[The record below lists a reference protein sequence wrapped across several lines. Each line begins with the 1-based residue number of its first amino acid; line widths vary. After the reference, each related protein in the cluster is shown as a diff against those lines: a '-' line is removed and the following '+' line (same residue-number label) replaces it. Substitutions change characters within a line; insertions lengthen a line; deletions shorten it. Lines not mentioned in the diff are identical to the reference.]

1 MHEYDL
7 IAEWYATDRDHG
19 TGIPEVT
26 ALSDSLPRGAT
37 VLDVGCGN
45 GIPITRRLLAAGH
58 SVLGVDSS
66 TEMLRRFQVNCPGTP
81 YLHAAIQTCDL
92 EGRAFDAAVAW
103 GVIFHL
109 TREDQVRA
117 FEAIARAVKPGG
129 PFLFTAGDKDGS
141 IDGQPMNGVP
151 FRYHSFSVDG
161 YRDVLANHGLTLE
174 DVHTDSGGNVYY
186 LARRRQ
192 G

>member
-37 VLDVGCGN
+37 VLDVGCGT
-45 GIPITRRLLAAGH
+45 GIPVTRALMAAGH

-81 YLHAAIQTCDL
+81 FIGCPSIDPSLSP
-92 EGRAFDAAVAW
+92 AVKRN
-103 GVIFHL
+103 GPPGL
-109 TREDQVRA
+109 T
-117 FEAIARAVKPGG
+117 ARAIVSK
-129 PFLFTAGDKDGS
+129 
-141 IDGQPMNGVP
+141 
-151 FRYHSFSVDG
+151 
-161 YRDVLANHGLTLE
+161 
-174 DVHTDSGGNVYY
+174 
-186 LARRRQ
+186 ART
-192 G
+192 

>member
-1 MHEYDL
+1 MREYDL

-26 ALSDSLPRGAT
+26 ALSDSLPRGAS
-37 VLDVGCGN
+37 VLDVGCGT
-45 GIPITRRLLAAGH
+45 GIPVTRALVAAGH

-81 YLHAAIQTCDL
+81 FLRAQIQSCDL
-92 EGRAFDAAVAW
+92 EGRTFDAAVAW
-103 GVIFHL
+103 GVVFHL

-117 FEAIARAVKPGG
+117 FETISSALKPAG

-151 FRYHSFSVDG
+151 FQQQ
-161 YRDVLANHGLTLE
+161 E
-174 DVHTDSGGNVYY
+174 
-186 LARRRQ
+186 RQ
-192 G
+192 A

>member
-26 ALSDSLPRGAT
+26 ALADSLPRGAT
-37 VLDVGCGN
+37 VLDVGCGT
-45 GIPITRRLLAAGH
+45 GIPVTRALVAAGH
-58 SVLGVDSS
+58 AVLGVDSS
-66 TEMLRRFQVNCPGTP
+66 TEMLRRFQVNCPGTQ
-81 YLHAAIQTCDL
+81 YLHAAIQSCDL
-92 EGRAFDAAVAW
+92 EGRTFDAAVAW

-117 FEAIARAVKPGG
+117 FETIARAVKPGG
-129 PFLFTAGDKDGS
+129 PFLFTAGDEDGS

-151 FRYHSFSVDG
+151 FRYHSFSVEG
-161 YRDVLANHGLTLE
+161 YGEVLGKSGFTLVE
-174 DVHTDSGGNVYY
+174 THVDPGGNIYY
-186 LARRRQ
+186 LARRGQ

>member
-19 TGIPEVT
+19 TGIPELA

-45 GIPITRRLLAAGH
+45 GIPITQRLLDAGH
-58 SVLGVDSS
+58 TVFGVDSS
-66 TEMLRRFQVNCPGTP
+66 GEMLKRFRANCPGTP
-81 YLHAAIQTCDL
+81 YLHAAIQSCDL
-92 EGRAFDAAVAW
+92 EGMTFDAAVAW

-117 FEAIARAVKPGG
+117 FEIIAAALKPGG

-151 FRYHSFSVDG
+151 FRYHSFSVEG
-161 YRDVLANHGLTLE
+161 YRALLARNGFALE
-174 DVHTDSGGNVYY
+174 DVHEDSGQNIYY
-186 LARRRQ
+186 LARRWQ